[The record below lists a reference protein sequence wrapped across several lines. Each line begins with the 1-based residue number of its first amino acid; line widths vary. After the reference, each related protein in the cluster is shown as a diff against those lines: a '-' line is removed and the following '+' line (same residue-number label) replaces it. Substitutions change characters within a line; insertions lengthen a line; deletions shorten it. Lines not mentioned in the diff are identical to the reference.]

1 MNLPC
6 APIYK
11 RYSRIFAGFFVNSLM
26 AVMSAYLLINHL
38 LNFMAPAA
46 LLALLMVVLPP
57 LFFGFFRSKRPSVRS
72 WWVQVAINF
81 VVGVLVLAAGLVLLG
96 RDGKM
101 LTYVGLV
108 LATATSQWLQMGCWK
123 K

>member
-1 MNLPC
+1 
-6 APIYK
+6 
-11 RYSRIFAGFFVNSLM
+11 
-26 AVMSAYLLINHL
+26 MSAYLLINHL

-46 LLALLMVVLPP
+46 LLALLLVVLSR
-57 LFFGFFRSKRPSVRS
+57 LFFEFFRSKRQNIQS
-72 WWVQVAINF
+72 WWVQAAINF
-81 VVGVLVLAAGLVLLG
+81 VVGMLVLVAGLVLLG

-108 LATATSQWLQMGCWK
+108 LATATSQWLLLGGWK

>member
-1 MNLPC
+1 M
-6 APIYK
+6 
-11 RYSRIFAGFFVNSLM
+11 R
-26 AVMSAYLLINHL
+26 AYLLINHL

-46 LLALLMVVLPP
+46 MLALLLAIFPH
-57 LFFGFFRSKRPSVRS
+57 FFLAFFASKRPLAQS
-72 WWVQVAINF
+72 WWRQVAINF
-81 VVGVLVLAAGLVLLG
+81 VVGVLLLLAGLVLLG

-108 LATATSQWLQMGCWK
+108 LGMATSQWWLLGGWK

>member
-1 MNLPC
+1 
-6 APIYK
+6 
-11 RYSRIFAGFFVNSLM
+11 M

-46 LLALLMVVLPP
+46 LLALLLVVLPP
-57 LFFGFFRSKRPSVRS
+57 LFFGFFRSKRPPVES
-72 WWVQVAINF
+72 WRVQVAINF
-81 VVGVLVLAAGLVLLG
+81 VVGVLVLVAGLVLLG

-108 LATATSQWLQMGCWK
+108 LAAATSQWLQMGCWK

>member
-1 MNLPC
+1 
-6 APIYK
+6 
-11 RYSRIFAGFFVNSLM
+11 
-26 AVMSAYLLINHL
+26 MSAYLLINHL
-38 LNFMAPAA
+38 LNFIAPAA
-46 LLALLMVVLPP
+46 LLALLLVGWPR
-57 LFFGFFRSKRPSVRS
+57 LFFGFFASKRPFVQS

-81 VVGVLVLAAGLVLLG
+81 VVGVLVLVAGLVLLG

-108 LATATSQWLQMGCWK
+108 LATATSQWWLLGGWK

>member
-1 MNLPC
+1 
-6 APIYK
+6 
-11 RYSRIFAGFFVNSLM
+11 
-26 AVMSAYLLINHL
+26 MSAYLLINHL

-46 LLALLMVVLPP
+46 LLALLLVVLSP
-57 LFFGFFRSKRPSVRS
+57 LFLGFFRSKRPFVES

-81 VVGVLVLAAGLVLLG
+81 VVGVLVLVAGLVLLG

-108 LATATSQWLQMGCWK
+108 LATATSQWLLLGGWK

>member
-1 MNLPC
+1 
-6 APIYK
+6 
-11 RYSRIFAGFFVNSLM
+11 
-26 AVMSAYLLINHL
+26 MSAYLLINHL

-46 LLALLMVVLPP
+46 LLALLLVVLSH
-57 LFFGFFRSKRPSVRS
+57 LFFGFFRSKRQDIKS
-72 WWVQVAINF
+72 WWVQAAINF
-81 VVGVLVLAAGLVLLG
+81 VVGVLVLVLLG

-108 LATATSQWLQMGCWK
+108 LATATSQWWQLGGWK